1 MGLMATLAVIGGT
14 GLPVLEGLEIKCRE
28 PIRTPYGEPS
38 APLVHGQLAGVE
50 LLFLA
55 RHGDDHR
62 IPPHQVNYRAN
73 IWALQQAGAR
83 KIIAVATVG
92 GIRHGLMPG
101 HLIIPDQLIDYT
113 WGRAHTFFEEGR
125 GQEVVHIDFTEPY
138 CEELRMM
145 MLRAAEMTGLA
156 IVPQGTYGATQGPR
170 LESRAEI
177 DRLERDGC
185 DVVGMTAMPEAALAR
200 ELNLCYATCAIV
212 ANPAAGRA
220 AGPLRMDA
228 IATTLTTAMKS
239 VCRLLE
245 VVVPML

>member
-1 MGLMATLAVIGGT
+1 MAKIAVIGGT
-14 GLPVLEGLEIKCRE
+14 GLYALEGLEIERRE
-28 PIRTPYGEPS
+28 SIRTPYGEPS

-55 RHGDDHR
+55 RHGEEHH

-73 IWALQQAGAR
+73 IYALQQAGASQ
-83 KIIAVATVG
+83 IIAVAAVG
-92 GIRHGLMPG
+92 GIRQGLMPG

-113 WGRAHTFFEEGR
+113 WGRAHTFFEEGPR
-125 GQEVVHIDFTEPY
+125 PVVHTDFTEPY
-138 CEELRMM
+138 CEALRKML
-145 MLRAAEMTGLA
+145 LRAAEMAELA
-156 IVPQGTYGATQGPR
+156 IVAQGTYGATQGPR

-185 DVVGMTAMPEAALAR
+185 DIVGMTAMPEAALAR
-200 ELNLCYATCAIV
+200 ELDICYATCAIV

-220 AGPLRMDA
+220 GGPLLMDE
-228 IATTLTTAMKS
+228 IAATLKLGMKS

-245 VVVPML
+245 VVVPIL